1 MKAELRVLLFHSA
14 DDVAGVT
21 DAYHQVSREMAGV
34 PGLLGNE
41 LLSSVHDP
49 TGFVVVSRWTDLA
62 TFDTWEQGPDHKD
75 STAPLRRY
83 RDGRL
88 ERPFGIYRVVA
99 SY

>member
-49 TGFVVVSRWTDLA
+49 A
-62 TFDTWEQGPDHKD
+62 
-75 STAPLRRY
+75 
-83 RDGRL
+83 
-88 ERPFGIYRVVA
+88 I
-99 SY
+99 